1 MNRLLLVATLLVFG
15 LSSCQ
20 KDDDAGDQNQFDRAL
35 MLSNYADNLI
45 IPAYNEVQTAL
56 EQMQSAFDTFSVDPT
71 LAKLAQAQTAWSN
84 AYLEWMYANAFNIGP
99 AAEQGLNKSLQ
110 EEIAT
115 FPVSADKIDA
125 AISAGQFNF
134 SDFNRDARG
143 FLSLE
148 YLLFGGLE
156 LDNEAVLDL
165 FQSQPFRHNYLT
177 GCASNIQ
184 SRLEQVLSSWENG
197 YREEFLSRSGTDVG
211 SSTSQLY
218 NEFVKSFE
226 TNKNFKI
233 ELPLGKRPG
242 QTQVEPQLVE
252 AFYSGQ
258 SLEFLRIHLQA
269 IEGIYFGRSK
279 DGTDGPGFVDYL
291 EQVTGGAELVSSTL
305 TQWEQV
311 QLALQNVPD
320 TEPLSELIRNEHPS
334 VEALRIEL
342 QKHTRFFKSDMS
354 SLLGIAITFS
364 SGDGD

>member
-1 MNRLLLVATLLVFG
+1 MAALLVLG
-15 LSSCQ
+15 LGACQ
-20 KDDDAGDQNQFDRAL
+20 KDNGDSNQTQFDRAS
-35 MLSNYADNLI
+35 MLANYADKLI
-45 IPAYNEVQTAL
+45 IPAYKDVQTAL
-56 EQMQSAFDTFSVDPT
+56 EQMISTFDAFSNTPS
-71 LAKLAQAQTAWSN
+71 LAQLEEAQTAWTN
-84 AYLEWMYANAFNIGP
+84 AYRAWMYANAYNVGP

-115 FPVSADKIDA
+115 FPASADKIDA
-125 AISAGQFNF
+125 ALSAGQFNF

-143 FLSLE
+143 FLTLE

-156 LDNEAVLDL
+156 LDNQQVLDL
-165 FQSQPFRHNYLT
+165 FLNRPFRHNYLA
-177 GCASNIQ
+177 GCAANIQ
-184 SRLEQVLSSWENG
+184 SRLGQVLSAWENG

-226 TNKNFKI
+226 ANKNFKI

-242 QTQVEPQLVE
+242 QTQAEPQLVE
-252 AFYSGQ
+252 AYYSGQ
-258 SLEFLRIHLQA
+258 SLEFLRNHLQA
-269 IEGIYFGRSK
+269 IEAIYFGRSK
-279 DGTDGPGFVDYL
+279 DGADGPGFRDYL
-291 EQVTGGAELVSSTL
+291 ERVTGGPELVSSTL
-305 TQWEQV
+305 AQWEQV
-311 QLALQNVPD
+311 QLALENIPD

>member
-1 MNRLLLVATLLVFG
+1 MMAALLVFG
-15 LSSCQ
+15 LGACQ

-35 MLSNYADNLI
+35 MLSHYADQLI
-45 IPAYNEVQTAL
+45 IPAYKDVQTAL
-56 EQMQSAFDTFSVDPT
+56 DQLQSALNA
-71 LAKLAQAQTAWSN
+71 LADAPSPAQLELAQTAWTN
-84 AYLEWMYANAFNIGP
+84 AYREWMYANAFNVGP

-115 FPVSADKIDA
+115 FPVSADKIEA
-125 AISAGQFNF
+125 AIGAAQLNF

-143 FLSLE
+143 FLCME

-156 LDNEAVLDL
+156 LDNEAVLAL
-165 FQSQPFRHNYLT
+165 FQTQPFRYTYLT
-177 GCASNIQ
+177 GCASNIH
-184 SRLEQVLSSWENG
+184 SRIEQVLSAWENG
-197 YREEFLSRSGTDVG
+197 YREEFVSQSGTDVG

-218 NEFVKSFE
+218 NEFVKSYE
-226 TNKNFKI
+226 ANKNFKI

-242 QTQVEPQLVE
+242 QTQAEPQLVE

-279 DGTDGPGFVDYL
+279 DGTDGPGFRDYL
-291 EQVTGGAELVSSTL
+291 KQVTGGPELVSSTL
-305 TQWEQV
+305 AQWEQV